1 MEKLFENNKN
11 KNFKKQKKI
20 KKAKNNDEIIKGA
33 KFRYLN

>member
-1 MEKLFENNKN
+1 MEKLFDSNKN

-20 KKAKNNDEIIKGA
+20 KKLKNNDEIIKGA